1 MKSSM
6 FRWPL
11 KSREQRRA
19 TKPAVGTAPTSS
31 LAPDIMLL
39 ASANGQRM
47 LALGLRWRAVITSD
61 SKKRDLLRQ
70 ASRDKATHVVLAPF
84 LMGQGRMGKG
94 KIDSP
99 KGTDLAIYAAGL
111 IAASTAQQDAVFAL
125 TLPDGR
131 IWVCQTGGG
140 RPIGQEELM
149 PSAVDA
155 SVRVASLRSLN
166 EQLQAWTDIEA
177 VPSRRPYSFEDLMLP
192 PPSPAARVE
201 VVGKDSL
208 LRRLPPSV
216 RMVLG
221 LGLVALVATEA
232 QQWWQD
238 TKRLQEQRTA
248 QALEAAKVEQ
258 SRALWQ
264 SQVSAYL
271 AGQSLQVDLSALRA
285 SLDRVPVIWQ
295 GWRLQ
300 SAKCTSA
307 APAQA
312 AKKWACTALYTTPDV
327 KLGQAFDANKRLV
340 VPAGFEADFIP
351 TKEVHLRWVVQTPVI
366 ALSAQSLPDK
376 QEHLIGTASL
386 LQMNMA
392 GLANPPELRFAPV
405 DLVQPRHADGAPVL
419 MPADLRLPVKA
430 IITFKGPAAIADAL
444 TAGLKADWQSLS
456 LTPAGE
462 KFSGVDIEWTGVVH
476 AKP

>member
-1 MKSSM
+1 MKLPS
-6 FRWPL
+6 F
-11 KSREQRRA
+11 KSRR
-19 TKPAVGTAPTSS
+19 KMPGPAKGAGVGSGVDQAPA
-31 LAPDIMLL
+31 LMLL
-39 ASANGQRM
+39 ASASGQRV
-47 LALGLRWRAVITSD
+47 LALGFRWRAVITSD
-61 SKKRDLLRQ
+61 SKKPDLMREASKLR
-70 ASRDKATHVVLAPF
+70 ASHVVLAPF
-84 LMGQGRMGKG
+84 LMGLGR
-94 KIDSP
+94 
-99 KGTDLAIYAAGL
+99 LAQPVAPGE
-111 IAASTAQQDAVFAL
+111 AASVFSAAMLAAATVQQDAVFAL
-125 TLPDGR
+125 SLPDGR
-131 IWVCQTGGG
+131 IWVCQTNAG
-140 RPIGQEELM
+140 RPSGQEELL
-149 PSAVDA
+149 A
-155 SVRVASLRSLN
+155 SSVEASRRVAELRA
-166 EQLQAWTDIEA
+166 LQDHLQIWTDIEDIA
-177 VPSRRPYSFEDLMLP
+177 DRRPYSFEDLMLP

-201 VVGKDSL
+201 VVSKDSL

-216 RMVLG
+216 RMALG

-307 APAQA
+307 ALAQA
-312 AKKWACTALYTTPDV
+312 AKKWSCTALYTTPDV
-327 KLGQAFDANKRLV
+327 KLGQAFDANKQLT
-340 VPAGFEADFIP
+340 VPTGFEADFIP

-392 GLANPPELRFAPV
+392 GLANPPELKFAPV

-419 MPADLRLPVKA
+419 MPTDLRLPVKA
-430 IITFKGPAAIADAL
+430 SITFKAPAAIADAL
-444 TAGLKADWQSLS
+444 TAGLKADWQSLI